1 MLLQHESLYK
11 LQGPEKDDI
20 AFLHEYHSII
30 CPEADHPENSIWKP
44 DEKGD
49 HQYDLISLSMRPDRD
64 YFSIWFFNTFHPL
77 YHKYIMSRFKVGYA
91 KLPSNQSRIASLLI
105 AAQKQN
111 DDEDGLYSYDETFIR
126 RVIAVVSI
134 IISSAL
140 PTASIFAL
148 YFINSQVNRL
158 VFVLVFSFIFSTSLA
173 IFTSAN
179 RVEIFTAVVA
189 MASVQV
195 VFIGT
200 SGSNN

>member
-1 MLLQHESLYK
+1 LLTA
-11 LQGPEKDDI
+11 G
-20 AFLHEYHSII
+20 
-30 CPEADHPENSIWKP
+30 
-44 DEKGD
+44 
-49 HQYDLISLSMRPDRD
+49 
-64 YFSIWFFNTFHPL
+64 
-77 YHKYIMSRFKVGYA
+77 
-91 KLPSNQSRIASLLI
+91 
-105 AAQKQN
+105 QKQEES
-111 DDEDGLYSYDETFIR
+111 DDEDGVYSYDETFIR
-126 RVIAVVSI
+126 RVIAIVSI

-148 YFINSQVNRL
+148 YFINSQINRL

-200 SGSNN
+200 SGPNN

>member
-1 MLLQHESLYK
+1 M
-11 LQGPEKDDI
+11 
-20 AFLHEYHSII
+20 
-30 CPEADHPENSIWKP
+30 
-44 DEKGD
+44 
-49 HQYDLISLSMRPDRD
+49 
-64 YFSIWFFNTFHPL
+64 
-77 YHKYIMSRFKVGYA
+77 
-91 KLPSNQSRIASLLI
+91 LI

-111 DDEDGLYSYDETFIR
+111 EDEDGLYSYDETFIR

-148 YFINSQVNRL
+148 YFIVSQVNRL
-158 VFVLVFSFIFSTSLA
+158 VFVLVFSFVFSTCLA